1 MTGPWYSQTSP
12 YQILFGGSPVPTTL
26 VQSGVLRCFA
36 PGEFHEDFPM
46 KAFLDNQVLQPFI
59 HKSGSICPLPKF
71 KQQRDIYQQKA
82 FKRQQQ
88 SPLIVFSL
96 ELWVD

>member
-36 PGEFHEDFPM
+36 PGESLFLLKRPM
-46 KAFLDNQVLQPFI
+46 IDNHFLQPFI
-59 HKSGSICPLPKF
+59 HKSGSIYPLPKS
-71 KQQRDIYQQKA
+71 KQQKDIYQQKA
-82 FKRQQQ
+82 
-88 SPLIVFSL
+88 
-96 ELWVD
+96 